1 MKKQSTH
8 RAGPSRAIF
17 AAGGVV
23 FDAKGRV
30 AVVHRPRYDDWC
42 LPKGKLERGE
52 DAIVA
57 AVREVW
63 EEACCLATPQVFLG
77 SLCYE
82 VKGRPKWVFYWIMNA
97 ESMLPFKSCGEVDE
111 VAWLTP
117 AAAAK
122 RLIHRGEQEML
133 MRAAKLRRTVKA
145 RS

>member
-8 RAGPSRAIF
+8 RAGPLRAIH

-23 FDAKGRV
+23 FDAQGRV
-30 AVVHRPRYDDWC
+30 AIVHRPRYDDWC

-63 EEACCLATPQVFLG
+63 EEACCLATPQAFVG

-82 VKGRPKWVFYWIMNA
+82 VKGRPKWVFYWLMHA
-97 ESMLPFKSCGEVDE
+97 EQVLPFESCGEVDE

-117 AAAAK
+117 AAVVK
-122 RLIHRGEQEML
+122 RLVHRGEREML
-133 MRAAKLRRTVKA
+133 ARAVKA
-145 RS
+145 RR